1 MIHMLCI
8 LLHLAHYTAYVCCL
22 YRQCVFP
29 AESVCKQ
36 NRFFDI
42 AKTDFACAESEFHPI
57 LLQNQKISD
66 FACKNGIFDRLCM
79 KTPEKNRLSKRRFPR
94 GKKIRANRVTR
105 ANQKISPKISP
116 KATLRKPGSSRCQSS
131 GWRMERSASGAGFE
145 KGARTF
151 ICACFLFFPFGVGVR
166 VCVYFAL
173 FWWWLID
180 VDVRLFRSLR
190 VHAGTAIRIRM
201 TKTKR

>member
-1 MIHMLCI
+1 MYYYI
-8 LLHLAHYTAYVCCL
+8 LLLCYIP
-22 YRQCVFP
+22 FP

-131 GWRMERSASGAGFE
+131 GWRMERIDAQAGQGSKRAHARSFVLVFCFFLLGLGSGCVCISLCFDGGWSMLMFAYFV
-145 KGARTF
+145 RF
-151 ICACFLFFPFGVGVR
+151 ACMQER
-166 VCVYFAL
+166 Q
-173 FWWWLID
+173 
-180 VDVRLFRSLR
+180 
-190 VHAGTAIRIRM
+190 
-201 TKTKR
+201 

>member
-1 MIHMLCI
+1 MHAMP
-8 LLHLAHYTAYVCCL
+8 CL
-22 YRQCVFP
+22 RCAAPFQ
-29 AESVCKQ
+29 Q
-36 NRFFDI
+36 NR
-42 AKTDFACAESEFHPI
+42 CASKIGFLTLQKQILHVQNRNFTRFCSKIRKFPI
-57 LLQNQKISD
+57 LRAKMEFLTDCAWKH
-66 FACKNGIFDRLCM
+66 L
-79 KTPEKNRLSKRRFPR
+79 
-94 GKKIRANRVTR
+94 KKIGYQSGDFHVARKSVQINRVTR

>member
-1 MIHMLCI
+1 MYYYI
-8 LLHLAHYTAYVCCL
+8 LLLCYIP
-22 YRQCVFP
+22 FP

-116 KATLRKPGSSRCQSS
+116 KATLRKPGSSRCQSLRVKD
-131 GWRMERSASGAGFE
+131 GKKCKRGRVR
-145 KGARTF
+145 KGRTYVQL
-151 ICACFLFFPFGVGVR
+151 CLFFVFSFWGWGQG
-166 VCVYFAL
+166 VCV
-173 FWWWLID
+173 
-180 VDVRLFRSLR
+180 FRCVLMVADR
-190 VHAGTAIRIRM
+190 C
-201 TKTKR
+201 